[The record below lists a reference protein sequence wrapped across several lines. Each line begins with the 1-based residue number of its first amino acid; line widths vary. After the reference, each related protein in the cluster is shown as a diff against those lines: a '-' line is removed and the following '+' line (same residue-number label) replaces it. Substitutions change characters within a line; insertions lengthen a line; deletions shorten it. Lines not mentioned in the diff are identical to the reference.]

1 MKLSLVL
8 PLLVLAMP
16 LAAEEGWKTWD
27 IRLEVP
33 FPKGQSLP
41 QTFVSGTSQLV
52 AGQLN
57 TGSGYILTGSRRI
70 FQLGPVF
77 KLEWTG
83 EMAQMQASGHIQS
96 GTSSQNTTLTQKG
109 FGLGLNAQI
118 MVPLTGLAAEFGVIE
133 RFHAYSFQAD
143 STGESQSQNIV
154 QPWMRIGM
162 RWDLPFPVISP
173 YLCASYQQPTSPS
186 KPLVV
191 NSASDLQAYLSAQGS
206 GQEFDR
212 VWTFGVGITF

>member
-1 MKLSLVL
+1 M
-8 PLLVLAMP
+8 
-16 LAAEEGWKTWD
+16 
-27 IRLEVP
+27 
-33 FPKGQSLP
+33 
-41 QTFVSGTSQLV
+41 
-52 AGQLN
+52 
-57 TGSGYILTGSRRI
+57 
-70 FQLGPVF
+70 
-77 KLEWTG
+77 
-83 EMAQMQASGHIQS
+83 
-96 GTSSQNTTLTQKG
+96 TQKG